1 MSSERSALSLKDAK
15 ATRALVIAN
24 IVIFA
29 ILRLAP
35 GAREALLLDPA
46 AVWAKP
52 WTLVT
57 VFFAHELPLNLVV
70 NLAILVAFGSRLE
83 SRAGAGITSFAYA
96 LGGFLGALVI
106 IPYAGYIAWTGPV
119 VGASAAVF
127 AILGA
132 YAAVE
137 PDERLFKA
145 KIAHWFAAA
154 FVANLAMT
162 VMNPAQS
169 IGGPAHAVGLLAG
182 FGLGRLAKRR
192 GSR

>member
-57 VFFAHELPLNLVV
+57 VFFAHELPLHLVV

-83 SRAGAGITSFAYA
+83 SRAGAGITSFATRSAGSWA
-96 LGGFLGALVI
+96 LSLSYPTRVISLGPGRWSALRRRSS
-106 IPYAGYIAWTGPV
+106 PS
-119 VGASAAVF
+119 SARTR
-127 AILGA
+127 
-132 YAAVE
+132 
-137 PDERLFKA
+137 P
-145 KIAHWFAAA
+145 
-154 FVANLAMT
+154 
-162 VMNPAQS
+162 
-169 IGGPAHAVGLLAG
+169 
-182 FGLGRLAKRR
+182 
-192 GSR
+192 

>member
-57 VFFAHELPLNLVV
+57 VFFAHELPLHLVV

-106 IPYAGYIAWTGPV
+106 VPYAGYIAWTGPV

>member
-1 MSSERSALSLKDAK
+1 MSAEPSVKSLKDAK

-24 IVIFA
+24 IALFA
-29 ILRLAP
+29 IIRLAP

-46 AVWAKP
+46 AAWSKP

-57 VFFAHELPLNLVV
+57 VFFAHELPLHLVV

-83 SRAGAGITSFAYA
+83 GRAGAGITSLAYA
-96 LGGFLGALVI
+96 LGGVLGALVI
-106 IPYAGYIAWTGPV
+106 VPYAGFIDWTGPV

-145 KIAHWFAAA
+145 KIVHWFAAA
-154 FVANLAMT
+154 FVANLAMS
-162 VMNPAQS
+162 VMSPAQS